1 MDVINKNFVDDSD
14 DDEEEEFLTIV
25 GFYISMEDNSLF
37 KSTPQPQ
44 RISKLKGHAWVV
56 EVLTG
61 HPRNCY
67 DTFRMTP
74 PQFIKLCD
82 LLKERNKLKDT
93 RFLSVQ
99 EQVAIFLLIICQIV
113 RTRFAADRFQHSGYT
128 IHRHFKRV
136 LKAICSLS
144 KYFIVPPSFDEVAQ
158 EIRFNPRYYPFFKHC
173 VGAIDG
179 THISACI
186 PKDEQIP
193 YCGRK
198 IDPTINMMC
207 CCSFDMKFTF
217 VMAGWE
223 GTANDSRIFL
233 ETIYKAENRFPFP
246 PTGKYY
252 IVDSGYAN
260 MPGFLS
266 PYRGER
272 YHLRDYRGQRAPQ
285 GPKELF
291 NYIHSSLRNVI
302 ERCFG
307 VLKARFPI
315 LKFMLPYALKRQKYI
330 PLACCVLHNFI
341 KMEMQD
347 DPLFTQYADEN
358 VQLEDEAA
366 NGNNNTEEH
375 VPPQVTTA
383 SFRQMATFRDRLA
396 QRLWDAT
403 NATL

>member
-1 MDVINKNFVDDSD
+1 
-14 DDEEEEFLTIV
+14 
-25 GFYISMEDNSLF
+25 
-37 KSTPQPQ
+37 
-44 RISKLKGHAWVV
+44 
-56 EVLTG
+56 
-61 HPRNCY
+61 
-67 DTFRMTP
+67 
-74 PQFIKLCD
+74 
-82 LLKERNKLKDT
+82 
-93 RFLSVQ
+93 
-99 EQVAIFLLIICQIV
+99 
-113 RTRFAADRFQHSGYT
+113 
-128 IHRHFKRV
+128 
-136 LKAICSLS
+136 
-144 KYFIVPPSFDEVAQ
+144 
-158 EIRFNPRYYPFFKHC
+158 
-173 VGAIDG
+173 
-179 THISACI
+179 
-186 PKDEQIP
+186 
-193 YCGRK
+193 
-198 IDPTINMMC
+198 
-207 CCSFDMKFTF
+207 MKFTF

-315 LKFMLPYALKRQKYI
+315 LKSMLPYALKRQKYI

-366 NGNNNTEEH
+366 NGNTEEH
-375 VPPQVTTA
+375 VPPQVTTT
-383 SFRQMATFRDRLA
+383 SFRQMAAFRDRLA

-403 NATL
+403 NATS